1 MDIQPILAAMRRNKF
16 GAILICIQMAVTI
29 AVLCNAVFVI
39 QQRIA
44 WTEAPTGIDEQNI
57 FTMKNKWIGH
67 PEQNPLT
74 RTKADLV
81 ALRGLAGVEDA
92 YASSSFPL
100 MGYGQTGFVNIQP
113 DQRNPTANSS
123 MYFADEHALHT
134 LGLKLTAGR
143 NIRASEVIE
152 FTFTTADF
160 SGPPIGIII
169 TQSLAK
175 ALFPHESA
183 LGKAVYYGMP
193 RPFTIIGIVER
204 LQGHSVRAG
213 GWGSDFR
220 EDTMIAPGRL
230 PIAEIFYVVRTRPG
244 QMASVMREAQ
254 RSLLNAD
261 PLRILTNVRTF
272 KYTRQEAYRDDRA
285 FVLILAVVCV
295 IMLAVTALGIVG
307 LTSYWV
313 TQRQR
318 QIGIRR
324 ALGGTRLAILRY
336 FLTENLLIAVLASV
350 LGCALTIGFNLWAVT
365 TFEMARLPYFYLAVG
380 SGTILLLGQLAAFWP
395 ARRACVVPPA
405 LAARSV

>member
-1 MDIQPILAAMRRNKF
+1 MDIQPILAATRRNKF

-44 WTEAPTGIDEQNI
+44 WTQAPTGLDEQNI
-57 FTMKNKWIGH
+57 FTIKNKWIGH
-67 PEQNPLT
+67 PDQAPLT

-92 YASSSFPL
+92 YASNSFPL
-100 MGYGQTGFVNIQP
+100 MGYGQTGYVNIEP
-113 DQRNPTANSS
+113 DQRNPTANAS
-123 MYFADEHALHT
+123 MYFTDEHALHT

-143 NIRASEVIE
+143 NFSASEVTDL
-152 FTFTTADF
+152 TFTTADL
-160 SGPPIGIII
+160 SGPPIGILI

-183 LGKAVYYGMP
+183 VGKAIYYGMP
-193 RPFTIIGIVER
+193 RPLTIIGIVER
-204 LQGHSVRAG
+204 LQGQFARAG

-220 EDTMIAPGRL
+220 ENTMIAPGRL
-230 PIAEIFYVVRTRPG
+230 PIPEIHYVVRTRPG
-244 QMASVMREAQ
+244 QMAGVMREAQ
-254 RSLLNAD
+254 RTLLNAD
-261 PLRILTNVRTF
+261 PLRILTDVRSFRT
-272 KYTRQEAYRDDRA
+272 TRLEAYRDDRA
-285 FVLILAVVCV
+285 FVLILVVVCV

-336 FLTENLLIAVLASV
+336 FLTENLLIAMVATV
-350 LGCALTIGFNLWAVT
+350 FGCALTLGFNLWAVS
-365 TFEMARLPYFYLAVG
+365 TFEMARLPYFYPAVG
-380 SGTILLLGQLAAFWP
+380 GGAILLLGQAAAFWP
-395 ARRACVVPPA
+395 ARRASVVSPA

>member
-44 WTEAPTGIDEQNI
+44 WTQAPTGLDEQNI
-57 FTMKNKWIGH
+57 FTIKNKWIGH
-67 PEQNPLT
+67 PDQAPLT
-74 RTKADLV
+74 RTKADLA

-92 YASSSFPL
+92 YASNSFPL
-100 MGYGQTGFVNIQP
+100 MGYGQTGYVNIEP
-113 DQRNPTANSS
+113 DQRNPTANAS
-123 MYFADEHALHT
+123 MYFTDEHALHT

-143 NIRASEVIE
+143 NFSASEVTDL
-152 FTFTTADF
+152 TFTTADL
-160 SGPPIGIII
+160 SGPPIGILI

-183 LGKAVYYGMP
+183 VGKAIYYGMP
-193 RPFTIIGIVER
+193 RPLTIIGIVER
-204 LQGHSVRAG
+204 LQGQFARAG

-220 EDTMIAPGRL
+220 ENTMIAPGRL
-230 PIAEIFYVVRTRPG
+230 PIPEIHYVVRTRPG
-244 QMASVMREAQ
+244 QMAGVMREAQ
-254 RSLLNAD
+254 RTLLNAD
-261 PLRILTNVRTF
+261 PLRILTDVRSFRT
-272 KYTRQEAYRDDRA
+272 TRLEAYRDDRA
-285 FVLILAVVCV
+285 FVLILVVVCV

-336 FLTENLLIAVLASV
+336 FLTENLLIAMVATV
-350 LGCALTIGFNLWAVT
+350 FGCALTLGFNLWAVS
-365 TFEMARLPYFYLAVG
+365 TFEMARLPYFYPAVG
-380 SGTILLLGQLAAFWP
+380 GGAILLLGQAAAFWP
-395 ARRACVVPPA
+395 ARRASVVSPA